1 MFWYK
6 CINSTFFTNTLHD
19 TKRVMSTCGN
29 TCAQLLVSD
38 MDFVAL
44 YPMRGTNSYF
54 TALKEFAKEVG
65 ALETL
70 ICDSQPTQKK
80 CKVRDFCHQIGTTL
94 HILEANTQ
102 WADHAGLYVGLVKEA
117 TQRTCG

>member
-1 MFWYK
+1 
-6 CINSTFFTNTLHD
+6 
-19 TKRVMSTCGN
+19 MSTCGN

-44 YPMRGTNSYF
+44 YPMRGTNGYF

-70 ICDSQPTQKK
+70 IC
-80 CKVRDFCHQIGTTL
+80 QIGTTL

-102 WADHAGLYVGLVKEA
+102 WADQAGLYIGVVKEA